1 MSLFRSDTMGYFSLV
16 ASKEYAW
23 DILNEI
29 GELDS
34 VQFLDLNA
42 QESHFR
48 RPYSNFIKRCED
60 LEGKLASIENCMG
73 KFELPINHCDN
84 SKEFLAHLKHSISA
98 RNKVERT
105 YIDDVENQINDYT
118 NKLNEQIKYFETLV
132 ENYNHLVEYK
142 EVLLKTRPYI
152 HQGDVNMPQAAPG
165 VFDQN
170 IRGDIRFTYLAGVIN
185 REDSLRFRK
194 ILFRITRGMTYTALI
209 DIQKPAQVLNKE
221 NPNYFLDDEKNA
233 NREKTVFLVVY
244 QGGEHQMLKGKLDR
258 ICDAF
263 GASKYGIPIEPQA
276 FERKIFEVE
285 AQLNDAQEVVK
296 ITRARIG
303 SLLQFFSDNAAS
315 NHSYSY
321 IEFVKLYIQKEK
333 ALYHNLNMLKPQHAL
348 YLGNCWCPID
358 KVPVVQAALQNLS
371 RVKGDLGSCEF
382 RQIPFPAG
390 ISPPTHFKTND
401 VTGVF
406 QQIVDTYGVPR
417 YREIN
422 PGLFTVVTFPFLFG
436 VMFGDVLHGG
446 LLFAFGLYLCL
457 FKEKIE
463 REKGM
468 LAGLLVA
475 RYLLAFQGF
484 FALYCGLIYND
495 FTSIPLNIFGT
506 CYTEAGS
513 VSEKTA
519 DCNYPLG
526 IDPNWFGTSNE
537 LTFLNSF
544 KMKLAIILGVAQMT
558 FGILLRGLNC
568 IFNRK
573 VVDFVFEFIPMLVF
587 LTVTFGYMSFLIILK
602 WSLPWSF
609 DETSEYFIGKAPSI
623 INIFIKMALKP
634 GTWDSTTMGR
644 PLYGD
649 INGDFQAQLQL
660 YFLAAALIC
669 ALLILFPKPF
679 ILKSQNARAQSH
691 QAHLAY
697 MDSSMNGS
705 SPLLERSGVED
716 NQILIEPQTERQK
729 DKVENFEKGGHGHDA
744 HGHGPFDFGEVFV
757 HQIIETIEFVLGSIS
772 NTASYLRL
780 WALSLAHSQL
790 AGVFFN
796 NTIARGITSSNPIMA
811 FFGYW
816 MFANVTFGVLM
827 LMDQMECFLHALR
840 LHWVEFQNKF
850 YKADG
855 YAFTPFSFAKSIE
868 QGGKNAQ

>member
-1 MSLFRSDTMGYFSLV
+1 MSLFRSDIMGYFSLV

-29 GELDS
+29 GELECL
-34 VQFLDLNA
+34 QFLDKNA

-60 LEGKLASIENCMG
+60 LESKIATIESSMS
-73 KFELPINHCDN
+73 KFELPIYNCEN
-84 SKEFLAHLKHSISA
+84 SREFLAHLKHTISS

-105 YIDDVENQINDYT
+105 YLDEVEAQVNDYT
-118 NKLNEQIKYFETLV
+118 AKLNEQIKYYETLI
-132 ENYNHLVEYK
+132 ENFNHLVEYK

-152 HQGDVNMPQAAPG
+152 QQGDVGMPQAAPG

-170 IRGDIRFTYLAGVIN
+170 VRGDIRFTYLAGVIN
-185 REDSLRFRK
+185 KEDSLRFRK

-209 DIQKPAQVLNKE
+209 DIARPANLLGKDS
-221 NPNYFLDDEKNA
+221 PNYFLEDDKGTV
-233 NREKTVFLVVY
+233 REKTVFLVVY

-263 GASKYGIPIEPQA
+263 GASKYGIPINPQD

-285 AQLNDAQEVVK
+285 AQINDAQEVVK

-303 SLLQFFSDNAAS
+303 SLLQFFSDSAAS
-315 NHSYSY
+315 NHPYSN
-321 IEFVKLYIQKEK
+321 IEFLRLYIQKEK
-333 ALYHNLNMLKPQHAL
+333 ALYHNLNMLQPQNAL
-348 YLGNCWCPID
+348 YIGNCWCPID
-358 KVPVVQAALQNLS
+358 KVPVVQGALQNLA

-382 RQIPFPAG
+382 RQIPIPDG
-390 ISPPTHFKTND
+390 ISPPTHFRTND
-401 VTGVF
+401 VTFVF

-422 PGLFTVVTFPFLFG
+422 PGLFAIATFPFLFG

-463 REKGM
+463 KDKGM
-468 LAGLLVA
+468 LAAILPG

-484 FALYCGLIYND
+484 FAFYCGFIYND

-506 CYTEAGS
+506 CYETKSAS
-513 VSEKTA
+513 SYEKTA

-526 IDPNWFGTSNE
+526 IDPYWFGVSNE

-544 KMKLAIILGVAQMT
+544 KMKLAIILGVAQML
-558 FGILLRGLNC
+558 FGILLRGANS
-568 IFNRK
+568 IFSRK
-573 VVDFVFEFIPMLVF
+573 WLDFFFEFVPMIVF
-587 LTVTFGYMSFLIILK
+587 MTVTFGYMAFLIVLK
-602 WSLPWSF
+602 WSLPWNEVEN
-609 DETSEYFIGKAPSI
+609 DPYWNRNAPSI
-623 INIFIKMALKP
+623 INIFIKMALSP
-634 GTWDSTTMGR
+634 GKWDKTALHT

-649 INGDFQAQLQL
+649 SDGQFQATVQL
-660 YFLAAALIC
+660 YLMITAVIC
-669 ALLILFPKPF
+669 ALLILYPKPF
-679 ILKSQNARAQSH
+679 ILKCQHKNRA
-691 QAHLAY
+691 AHA
-697 MDSSMNGS
+697 SREEHNNSGS
-705 SPLLERSGVED
+705 SPLLERSGIED
-716 NQILIEPQTERQK
+716 NQIMIEPLTERQK
-729 DKVENFEKGGHGHDA
+729 DKVQLLEKGHDPHGHGH
-744 HGHGPFDFGEVFV
+744 GGEFDFGEVFV

-790 AGVFFN
+790 AKVFYD
-796 NTIARGITSSNPIMA
+796 NTIARGISGGNPLMA

-868 QGGKNAQ
+868 QKSKSD